1 MIKMERGVAPREKV
15 VFKSDVRKLN
25 MRTPKILSGANLSSK
40 DQRADQSKY
49 QYDEDVEK
57 KLQELMNK
65 LQGPQL
71 TKSQIGLD
79 AWSDVDDIPML
90 PRVTKRLLDNS
101 RERQNLPRS
110 QEKQTKNDPSS
121 KQPFKNMPPEKSNPV
136 GNKRPASRVSGVAQM
151 NSAGNVPVPTNRR
164 AAVQSNHGPRAQI
177 NYPSPMKP
185 VVRLPAPPLPN
196 LFSKLPQNDLIGLKY
211 KIKWFAPD
219 STYKGRSI
227 DLKVGEVLGKGA
239 FATVYE
245 AMDETSN
252 SSVAVKIFDKR
263 MVKDGSKRKEVQA
276 ELDLIGKLDHPSVI
290 KLRRVAEDQD
300 KVYIVMDN
308 WGKLTFEDYLREGR
322 LHRLELKLLFGQLVD
337 GVKYLHEH
345 NVFHRDIKLTNIMV
359 KSSKVC
365 LLDFGLAT
373 NSQYA
378 CEFLYCGT
386 LTYMAPEIL
395 AKQGYQGAPVD
406 VWALGV
412 CLFRLLTKKYPFG
425 GSILTYSRSSRS

>member
-1 MIKMERGVAPREKV
+1 MIKIDKGAAPRERV
-15 VFKSDVRKLN
+15 AFKSDVRKMN
-25 MRTPKILSGANLSSK
+25 MRTPKMLSGANLAPK
-40 DQRADQSKY
+40 EQNRDQSKY
-49 QYDEDVEK
+49 QYDEDVER

-79 AWSDVDDIPML
+79 AWSDLEEKQLL

-101 RERQNLPRS
+101 RERQNQPRS
-110 QEKQTKNDPSS
+110 QEKQSRQDPNS
-121 KQPFKNMPPEKSNPV
+121 KQPFKNMPADKAPLQA
-136 GNKRPASRVSGVAQM
+136 NKRPASRVSTVAPI
-151 NSAGNVPVPTNRR
+151 NSAANVPAAAVRR
-164 AAVQSNHGPRAQI
+164 AAVQSNHGPRAAI
-177 NYPSPMKP
+177 NYPSPIKP
-185 VVRLPAPPLPN
+185 VVRPTPPPLPN
-196 LFSKLPQNDLIGLKY
+196 LFSKLPQNDLHGLKY

-219 STYKGRSI
+219 SAYKNRST

-252 SSVAVKIFDKR
+252 ASVAVKIFDKR

-276 ELDLIGKLDHPSVI
+276 ELDLVGKLDHPSVI
-290 KLRRVAEDQD
+290 KLRRVVEDQD

-322 LHRLELKLLFGQLVD
+322 LHRLELKLLFEQLVD
-337 GVKYLHEH
+337 GVNYLHEH

-359 KSSKVC
+359 KNSKVC

-425 GSILTYSRSSRS
+425 GSLS